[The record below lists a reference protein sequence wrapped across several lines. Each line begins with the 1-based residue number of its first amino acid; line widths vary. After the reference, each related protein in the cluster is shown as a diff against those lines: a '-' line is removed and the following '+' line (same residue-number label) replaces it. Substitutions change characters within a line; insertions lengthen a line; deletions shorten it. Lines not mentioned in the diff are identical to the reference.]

1 MFSSETV
8 SSNDSHP
15 AQVPLVRDHAAI
27 NELLLEQFG
36 SHPAWPKLLRCE
48 ISLVGTLCFF
58 PVNNAASPGADPVG
72 PHLRSVLT
80 GAIYDEP
87 FVQARVP
94 FTWLALF
101 DKMQDTARYGLA
113 EERSFLELET
123 VFELA
128 AQCSIVEQRVVLLA
142 LQFFHELGLVMFHP
156 ESALRHTVIMDPL
169 KFLVDPAS
177 RIVCQHGVHHIELH
191 EKARQSWPLDY
202 RKFVEHG
209 RLSKRLLRS
218 LWEDRQPHL
227 EELTRLMVKYGLLIP
242 LLEKSMESNEQENLK
257 KLDKLKEKSRSEYL
271 VPARLPLLVREDSTM
286 GITPVARAV
295 FIFGLERPLMEWR
308 NRGYVTVEEVLAEGF
323 LPSGLFVQV
332 RCLLAPLF
340 SKSSKFIF
348 DRSP

>member
-1 MFSSETV
+1 M

-48 ISLVGTLCFF
+48 FSLVGTLCFF

-80 GAIYDEP
+80 SAICNEP

-202 RKFVEHG
+202 RKFVDHG
-209 RLSKRLLRS
+209 RLSKRLLTS
-218 LWEDRQPHL
+218 LWEDRHSHS
-227 EELTRLMVKYGLLIP
+227 EELARRMVKYGLFIP
-242 LLEKSMESNEQENLK
+242 LLEKWMDSKEQE
-257 KLDKLKEKSRSEYL
+257 KLGEHSTSEYL
-271 VPARLPLLVREDSTM
+271 VPALMPLLAREESTM
-286 GITPVARAV
+286 GISPVARAV
-295 FIFGLERPLMEWR
+295 FIFGLEEPLMEWR
-308 NRGYVTVEEVLAEGF
+308 NRGYATVEEVQSEGF
-323 LPSGLFVQV
+323 LPSGLFAQV
-332 RCLLAPLF
+332 
-340 SKSSKFIF
+340 
-348 DRSP
+348 